1 MRHHIDKAKE
11 KITAW
16 LEVQAKSKYAW
27 WILGFLSIV
36 SSIIPPAPPDV
47 IFIPMVLANR
57 KKWFAIGTFAVVLST
72 LGAGLAYIIGAGLF
86 DVIGKHI
93 INFYGLVEKF
103 QNVGVLFEQHV
114 FLTVFT
120 AAFTPVP
127 DTVFTIGA
135 GLFHIPVPI
144 FLLAYFLGRVLRI
157 YPEVFL
163 TYKYGPSVAKVLYK
177 HFNLI
182 SMVLILAV
190 VAVLILIY

>member
-1 MRHHIDKAKE
+1 MKQHIDRAKQ
-11 KITAW
+11 KVSAW
-16 LEVQAKSKYAW
+16 LEAQAKSKYAW

-57 KKWFAIGTFAVVLST
+57 KRWFAIGTFAVVMST
-72 LGAGLAYIIGAGLF
+72 IGALLAYIIGAGLF

-103 QNVGVLFEQHV
+103 QTVGAMYERHV

-127 DTVFTIGA
+127 DTIFTIGA
-135 GLFHIPVPI
+135 GLFHIPTPLFV
-144 FLLAYFLGRVLRI
+144 LAYFLGRVLRI
-157 YPEVFL
+157 YPETFL
-163 TYKYGPSVAKVLYK
+163 TYKYGPAVAKVIYRY
-177 HFNLI
+177 FNTI
-182 SMVLILAV
+182 SIVLILAIV
-190 VAVLILIY
+190 TAVILIY